1 LTTPTT
7 ETPASAPLELSTL
20 ARSVEAW
27 LADWLGRRPL
37 PENLREAIDYA
48 LSGPGKRVRP
58 ALAILSCR
66 AAGGSDAAAMPAAA
80 ALELVHTF
88 SLVHDDLP
96 AMDDDDLRRGR
107 PALHRHAGEALAILA
122 GDAMQGLAFEV
133 LASEVRPAALAGALC
148 RELASAT
155 NDMIAGQVCDTVPA
169 FPAEVTAIERLRTI
183 HSLKTG
189 ALFRSACRMG
199 GLCAGASEEALESL
213 ASFGSAV
220 GLMFQIVDDLLDV
233 TQSTEQLGKT
243 ARKDERQ
250 AKLTYPA
257 LFGIEETRAEIE
269 WVSGEALALLEP
281 FGARS
286 RPLAELCERLAAR
299 TR

>member
-7 ETPASAPLELSTL
+7 ETPAPAPLELSTL
-20 ARSVEAW
+20 ARSVEAG
-27 LADWLGRRPL
+27 LAGWLGRRPL
-37 PENLREAIDYA
+37 PENLRGAIDYA
-48 LSGPGKRVRP
+48 LSGPGKRIRP

-122 GDAMQGLAFEV
+122 GDAMQGLAFEL
-133 LASEVRPAALAGALC
+133 LASEVRPAARAGELC
-148 RELASAT
+148 RELSQAT
-155 NDMIAGQVCDTVPA
+155 NDMIAGQVCDTTPA
-169 FPAEVTAIERLRTI
+169 FPADLPPLERLRTT
-183 HSLKTG
+183 HRLKTG
-189 ALFRSACRMG
+189 ALIRAACRMG
-199 GLCAGASEEALESL
+199 AISAGAGDEALERL
-213 ASFGSAV
+213 GSFGSAV

-233 TQSTEQLGKT
+233 TQSTEHLGKT

-257 LFGIEETRAEIE
+257 LVGIEGSLEEVERLCR
-269 WVSGEALALLEP
+269 EALARIEP
-281 FGARS
+281 FGARA